1 MDADQPAP
9 PLASLSSVAL
19 PGCLAPSVTRHSL
32 TVHGRVVDYTA
43 TAAATV
49 MANDA
54 GVPRATVF
62 SFAYT
67 AMAPADAAST
77 RPVVFIFNGGPG
89 SSSLYLH
96 FGGLGPLRA
105 LMPGPGGGRPE
116 PGTCEPNADTLLDV
130 ADLVFVDPP
139 GTGLARMLSQDPT
152 DSALGVNADAAL
164 LAAFIRRWLSAHG
177 RWASPLYLLGASYG
191 ALRVAALARD
201 LLGSVGAGQLRAAAV
216 DGLILVG
223 QAANL
228 GLMQTELRHAW
239 QLPTMAALAWQH
251 GVVPRQGRSLAEVL
265 REAHGF
271 ALQRLV
277 PALLQGAQLPE
288 AERQSMAEGLAART
302 GLPAARWAEAALR
315 VDAKTFAETLL
326 REPARL
332 LSLYDGRYT
341 QAPPQHA
348 TDPVADDPM
357 LTQAAVA
364 CHAALQA
371 QLHGPLQCPVSD
383 DYLAINFK
391 LNAAWDWRHQEAG
404 SPTLTDFTSVLAT
417 SLHRSPGLRL
427 FVGSGAFDLVTP
439 WGAAEHLVSR
449 PAFPS
454 DRVHHRVYASGHC
467 PYLGDE
473 SRAALAADLRAFIAP
488 RALDTSA
495 A

>member
-1 MDADQPAP
+1 MDTDRPEPPVASVTSSAAPAC
-9 PLASLSSVAL
+9 
-19 PGCLAPSVTRHSL
+19 PGPSVTQHSL
-32 TVHGRVVDYTA
+32 TVSRRVIHYTA
-43 TAAATV
+43 TAGATV

-54 GVPRATVF
+54 GVQRATVF

-67 AMAPADAAST
+67 ADAEAVST

-89 SSSLYLH
+89 SSTLYFH
-96 FGGLGPLRA
+96 FGGLGPVRA
-105 LMPGPGGGRPE
+105 LMPGPGGGLPE
-116 PGTCEPNADTLLDV
+116 PSACEPNADTLLDV

-139 GTGLARMLSQDPT
+139 GTGFARMLSNDPA

-177 RWASPLYLLGASYG
+177 RWASPVYLMGASYG

-216 DGLILVG
+216 DGLILIG

-251 GVVPRQGRSLAEVL
+251 GVVPRQGRSLTEVL

-271 ALQRLV
+271 ALTRLV
-277 PALLQGAQLPE
+277 PALLQGAQLAEP
-288 AERQSMAEGLAART
+288 ERQSIAEGLAART
-302 GLPAARWAEAALR
+302 GLPAARWAEAELR
-315 VDAKTFAETLL
+315 VDAKTFAEALL
-326 REPARL
+326 CEPARV

-341 QAPPQHA
+341 QAPPRHA

-391 LNAAWDWRHQEAG
+391 VNAAWDWRHQEAG

-417 SLHRSPGLRL
+417 SLHRNRGLRL
-427 FVGSGAFDLVTP
+427 FVGSGAFDLVAP

-449 PAFPS
+449 PAFPP
-454 DRVHHRVYASGHC
+454 DRVRHQVYASGHC

-473 SRAALAADLRAFIAP
+473 PRAALAADLRAFIAP
-488 RALDTSA
+488 HALETSA
-495 A
+495 P